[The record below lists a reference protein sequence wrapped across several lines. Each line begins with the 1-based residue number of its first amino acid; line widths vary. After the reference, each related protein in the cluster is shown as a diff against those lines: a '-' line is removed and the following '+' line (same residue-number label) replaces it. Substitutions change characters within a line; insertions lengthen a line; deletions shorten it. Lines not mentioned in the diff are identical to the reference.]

1 MDRHEE
7 NWTESPVEDARL
19 DGKPCVSL
27 RLLAEAS
34 MPRKTFVDNIY
45 FTGVTVM
52 RCYAGSFRYSFD
64 DRDPFALDAGE
75 LVVVYPGHYVTIE
88 ARAERNRLLYCIFD
102 GRDAPRFFDD
112 LGFFDC
118 ARGRTSP
125 RLGAFIELRRQ
136 VESPEG
142 RTAAAHRAELRFLA
156 DILVSQMRDL
166 RANGRAF
173 LYDAARLIHANLAK
187 GVVRLE
193 PLCAALKTSRSHL
206 HRAFVDAGLPS
217 PSEIIR
223 REQLRLAVRLLRQET
238 LPISE
243 VMARTGFISQS
254 HFSTFIRR
262 HTGHTPCEI
271 RRGA

>member
-1 MDRHEE
+1 MQETVER
-7 NWTESPVEDARL
+7 WTESPVADARL
-19 DGKPCVSL
+19 DGKPGVSL
-27 RLLAEAS
+27 RLLSEAD
-34 MPRKTFVDNIY
+34 MPRKPFVDNFY
-45 FTGVTVM
+45 FTGVNVM
-52 RCYAGSFRYSFD
+52 RCYAGAFRYSFD
-64 DRDPFALDAGE
+64 DREPFMLHAGE

-88 ARAERNRLLYCIFD
+88 ARAARNRLLYCIFD
-102 GRDAPRFFDD
+102 GPDAPRFFDD

-118 ARGRTSP
+118 ARGRTAP
-125 RLGAFIELRRQ
+125 RIGAFVELRRR
-136 VESPEG
+136 VEGPG
-142 RTAAAHRAELRFLA
+142 GLTAAGHRAALRFLA

-173 LYDAARLIHANLAK
+173 LYDAAHLIHANLAK

-193 PLCAALKTSRSHL
+193 PLCAELKTSRSHL

-238 LPISE
+238 LPIPE
-243 VMARTGFISQS
+243 VMARAGFVSQA
-254 HFSTFIRR
+254 HFSTFVKRR
-262 HTGHTPCEI
+262 TGHTPGEI